1 VAEAAVAHVR
11 PLHRQDDLGR
21 DSRALSTDARL
32 AAAQSPAIAEM
43 LLKGTIGPN
52 ELPSIVD
59 LPVQL
64 AFQFS
69 PLDVPNGPCVRATE
83 AHRADDIYFSNL
95 DTASECARARESG
108 DWLGQR
114 APVINPIRARTQE
127 IARRVPLDSREQP
140 NDHPELRAHRF
151 SGGHGQ
157 CVFEIPMGKTDRP
170 PKR

>member
-1 VAEAAVAHVR
+1 MNSQA
-11 PLHRQDDLGR
+11 
-21 DSRALSTDARL
+21 
-32 AAAQSPAIAEM
+32 
-43 LLKGTIGPN
+43 
-52 ELPSIVD
+52 IVD

-114 APVINPIRARTQE
+114 RQLSIPFVLVPKKLLDESLWIRESNQMTT
-127 IARRVPLDSREQP
+127 P
-140 NDHPELRAHRF
+140 NYVYIGFQA
-151 SGGHGQ
+151 
-157 CVFEIPMGKTDRP
+157 
-170 PKR
+170 